1 MSEGVR
7 GWFAAISRA
16 VVLFVKAMNTLET
29 ILYPVVDLMK
39 GMSVETTALA
49 KHPETRLFGANAA
62 LDSVGLL
69 NFISAAEEQIIAVT
83 GKKIQLVTP
92 RALSARESPFR
103 TLSSLAAYIDEQLQT
118 GTRVPSQ

>member
-1 MSEGVR
+1 M
-7 GWFAAISRA
+7 
-16 VVLFVKAMNTLET
+16 FVKAMNTLEI

-39 GMSVETTALA
+39 GMSAEASALV
-49 KHPETRLFGANAA
+49 KHPETRLFGADAA

-69 NFISAAEEQIIAVT
+69 NFITAAEEQITAVT
-83 GKKIQLVTP
+83 GKKIPLVTP

-118 GTRVPSQ
+118 GSRVSSQ